1 LRVQRAYRVT
11 DHAARKEVIAMA
23 VQPVTMTATRS
34 RKKKQTPEQLYESLD
49 EDVKAELING
59 EVVTMSPASK
69 EHNLLQTFFVRVLAE
84 FAEQGKSGEVFGD
97 QLEMRLG
104 DQRYVPDVSFV
115 AHEHL
120 DRVKPTRIEGPAD
133 LVVEITSPDTA
144 GRDWGVKMR
153 DYEQAGILEYWLVNP
168 LVEQVQVY
176 VLGSEGKY
184 IALAPDETGAYRSTV
199 LPGLRILP
207 RWLWPGADQKPDVRA
222 ALHTLGLR

>member
-1 LRVQRAYRVT
+1 
-11 DHAARKEVIAMA
+11 MA

-59 EVVTMSPASK
+59 EVVTMSPASIQ
-69 EHNLLQTFFVRVLAE
+69 HNRLQKFLSQVLNEFVEENKL
-84 FAEQGKSGEVFGD
+84 GEVFVD
-97 QLEMRLG
+97 QVEMRLG

-115 AHEHL
+115 ANEHL
-120 DRVKPTRIEGPAD
+120 DRVKPTRIEGPTD
-133 LVVEITSPDTA
+133 LVMEITSPDTA
-144 GRDWGVKMR
+144 GRDWGIKMR
-153 DYEQAGILEYWLVNP
+153 DYEQAGVREYWLVNP
-168 LVEQVQVY
+168 LVEQIQVY

-184 IALAPDETGAYRSTV
+184 VALAPDETGAYRSTV

-222 ALHTLGLR
+222 ALRTLGLR